1 MAQIIL
7 SKLQAGFDGLG
18 LLVNEFLH
26 WDINSMAFAK
36 HRAIK
41 MNSVLNP
48 LKTAASRATGFSGQD
63 DPDTLDEHWIHN
75 AEGGA
80 SLQAIHC
87 AECGNYVFSN
97 TLAFVNWEDDDNID
111 TFREKCLQSNFK
123 HIICLCPH
131 QQI

>member
-1 MAQIIL
+1 
-7 SKLQAGFDGLG
+7 
-18 LLVNEFLH
+18 
-26 WDINSMAFAK
+26 
-36 HRAIK
+36 
-41 MNSVLNP
+41 
-48 LKTAASRATGFSGQD
+48 
-63 DPDTLDEHWIHN
+63 LDEHWIHN